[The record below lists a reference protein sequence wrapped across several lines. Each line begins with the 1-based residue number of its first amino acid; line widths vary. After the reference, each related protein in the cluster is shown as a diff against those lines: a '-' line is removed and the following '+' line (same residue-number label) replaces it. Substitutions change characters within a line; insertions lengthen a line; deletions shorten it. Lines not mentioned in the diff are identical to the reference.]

1 MCCVIE
7 KVTMRGRM
15 VGMDG
20 MDGIEDRNIAIE
32 GKGGKWDVVASTPKA
47 LASPVHQMMSHGV
60 TPCVTPNG
68 TPRETPCTSPVMAQ
82 GTTFSMYA
90 QDGGHVGNPGRYAF
104 KKMGVGITRSEIPK
118 HQSPR
123 KGAVRTTPP
132 GRYVSGLH
140 FNFMQTGSSQCS
152 SGVNDIGTQLL
163 TPAAL
168 TKPDGLQLRQQQSQ
182 EEYLQLQQQQIERPN
197 KPIDAPYE
205 LSQQLFG
212 ALSVHNRLVPS
223 RRINQIN
230 NHENYHHTRSLSDG
244 VVNDKST
251 SKVVNCNRSLD
262 QGVRGSTQDS
272 INVTSYQQCDQ
283 SWMRGIPSTS
293 TLVSQTVSSTT
304 VKMPTTTMTINT
316 TTVTSVLM
324 QAGLTDSCASSDGSL
339 CAVLHNS

>member
-1 MCCVIE
+1 M
-7 KVTMRGRM
+7 
-15 VGMDG
+15 
-20 MDGIEDRNIAIE
+20 
-32 GKGGKWDVVASTPKA
+32 
-47 LASPVHQMMSHGV
+47 
-60 TPCVTPNG
+60 
-68 TPRETPCTSPVMAQ
+68 
-82 GTTFSMYA
+82 
-90 QDGGHVGNPGRYAF
+90 
-104 KKMGVGITRSEIPK
+104 
-118 HQSPR
+118 
-123 KGAVRTTPP
+123 
-132 GRYVSGLH
+132 
-140 FNFMQTGSSQCS
+140 
-152 SGVNDIGTQLL
+152 
-163 TPAAL
+163 PAAL
-168 TKPDGLQLRQQQSQ
+168 TKPDGLPIKATTEPRR
-182 EEYLQLQQQQIERPN
+182 IPAVTTTTNRPN

-205 LSQQLFG
+205 LSQQLLG
-212 ALSVHNRLVPS
+212 MLSAHNRPVPS

-324 QAGLTDSCASSDGSL
+324 QAGLTDSCAGVMVASALSSTTVEKVGNNGNQS
-339 CAVLHNS
+339 H